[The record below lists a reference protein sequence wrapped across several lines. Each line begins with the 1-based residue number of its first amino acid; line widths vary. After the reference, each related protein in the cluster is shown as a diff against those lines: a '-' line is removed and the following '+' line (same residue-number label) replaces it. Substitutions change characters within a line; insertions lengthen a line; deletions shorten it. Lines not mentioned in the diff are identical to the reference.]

1 MNPRIRVGSATG
13 QAAMQAVLLIGPYDS
28 EDMIVLEV
36 IVSHRNA
43 VAAFSRPLSYR

>member
-13 QAAMQAVLLIGPYDS
+13 QAAMQAVLLTGPYDS

-36 IVSHRNA
+36 LVVPRMLFGA
-43 VAAFSRPLSYR
+43 VGGPIL